1 MGDINVMIGKVLMEE
16 SDISKAKAIKIREF
30 LRMCGIEVNYKK
42 MDEGKDE
49 NNIFFSL
56 PKENKDPF
64 PINGLNGLRY
74 KGNLNTVI
82 RNLFTDS
89 GLKPIIEE
97 IKKIYTSNHLD
108 IHIYN
113 TYHFHRITD
122 VIKTSCEALA
132 KAYNEL
138 YELEMSE
145 QGEKRTDET
154 KYCISYARIQ
164 CAKRINE
171 MCNLL
176 GEKRIFVAETLVSQL
191 EERLSNIDKK
201 ACGYYLMGQIY
212 FSEPPKKYLST
223 KYFKLAQNCGMEDY
237 FQSNICYYIGLNQ
250 QAITKQLDENALAYY
265 QEALEK
271 NPQCYR
277 AMYKLGMFYINKKNN
292 EAALAQFEKIISC
305 LEPKNKKYLQ
315 PVEIM
320 YLFKAYQRSALALDI
335 LKTDNIKAA
344 NYKEKAEKILKDEND
359 EWGSAFLA
367 DYYGTDKKDY
377 KKYLQKCIQALDVY
391 KN

>member
-1 MGDINVMIGKVLMEE
+1 MIGKVSMEE

-42 MDEGKDE
+42 VIDGKNE
-49 NNIFFSL
+49 KNIIFSL
-56 PKENKDPF
+56 PEENKVPF

-74 KGNLNTVI
+74 KANLNTVVK
-82 RNLFTDS
+82 NLFTDS
-89 GLKPIIEE
+89 EINPIIKQ
-97 IKKIYTSNHLD
+97 IKNIYVHNDLD

-113 TYHFHRITD
+113 TYHFHRITE
-122 VIKTSCEALA
+122 VIKTSCEKLVD
-132 KAYNEL
+132 AYNEL
-138 YELEMSE
+138 YGLE
-145 QGEKRTDET
+145 EKYKSDEIADEI
-154 KYCISYARIQ
+154 KYHISYARIQ

-176 GEKRIFVAETLVSQL
+176 GEKRIFKTETLVSQL
-191 EERLSNIDKK
+191 EERLRNIDKK
-201 ACGYYLMGQIY
+201 ACGYYLIGQIY
-212 FSEPPKKYLST
+212 FSETPKKYLST
-223 KYFKLAQNCGMEDY
+223 KYFKKAQNCGMEDY

-250 QAITKQLDENALAYY
+250 QAITRQLDEKALVYY
-265 QEALEK
+265 QEALNK

-292 EAALAQFEKIISC
+292 AAALAQFEKIISC

-335 LKTDNIKAA
+335 LKTDDIKAA
-344 NYKEKAEKILKDEND
+344 DYKEKAENILKDENE

-367 DYYGTDKKDY
+367 DYYGADKKDY
-377 KKYLQKCIQALDVY
+377 KEYLQKCIQDLDVY